1 MTLTC
6 TIKVVPKSGK
16 QKAVLD
22 KTGRLK
28 IYLKSPPEDGKANK
42 ELVSYLSR
50 VLKIPQRD
58 IVIFVGEHG
67 RTKMLKIH
75 KEITFEQLLGFLD
88 IVQQTKLF

>member
-6 TIKVVPKSGK
+6 TIKVVPRSGK

-42 ELVSYLSR
+42 ELISYMSSM
-50 VLKIPQRD
+50 LKVPQND

-67 RTKMLKIH
+67 RTKMLKIN
-75 KEITFEQLLGFLD
+75 KDITFEQLLAFFD
-88 IVQQTKLF
+88 IVQQTTLI

>member
-6 TIKVVPKSGK
+6 TIKVVPRSGK

-42 ELVSYLSR
+42 ELISYMSS
-50 VLKIPQRD
+50 
-58 IVIFVGEHG
+58 
-67 RTKMLKIH
+67 MLKVP
-75 KEITFEQLLGFLD
+75 QND
-88 IVQQTKLF
+88 IVQQTKLI

>member
-6 TIKVVPKSGK
+6 TIKVFPKSGK

-28 IYLKSPPEDGKANK
+28 IYLKSVAEDGKANK
-42 ELVSYLSR
+42 ELISYMSSM
-50 VLKIPQRD
+50 LKIPQQD

-67 RTKMLKIH
+67 RTKMLKIY
-75 KEITFEQLLGFLD
+75 KDITFEQLLDFLD
-88 IVQQTKLF
+88 ITQQTTLI

>member
-6 TIKVVPKSGK
+6 TIKVVPRSGK

-42 ELVSYLSR
+42 ELISYMS
-50 VLKIPQRD
+50 
-58 IVIFVGEHG
+58 G
-67 RTKMLKIH
+67 MLKVP
-75 KEITFEQLLGFLD
+75 QND
-88 IVQQTKLF
+88 IVQQTKLI